1 MILHLGVTDMP
12 YAQAPK
18 KHRRKSG
25 LAPNETTGDVA
36 QILEDKYHV
45 MESFFHANEE
55 LIAKELEGSI
65 SGALESLLMSK
76 GGSLTKQM
84 LAGTVTGLGTGEGKI
99 KEAFT
104 NFISGQG
111 VERLGIPG
119 VPTKAA
125 IKGVNHRLKRPYASS
140 NPRRPSFID
149 TGLYESSFQA
159 WFD

>member
-1 MILHLGVTDMP
+1 MILHLGVTDIP
-12 YAQAPK
+12 YSEVPK

-25 LAPNETTGDVA
+25 SAPNETTGDVA

-45 MESFFHANEE
+45 MESFFHANEDK
-55 LIAKELEGSI
+55 IALGLEDSI
-65 SGALESLLMSK
+65 AGALESLLMSK

-84 LAGTVTGLGTGEGKI
+84 LAGTVTGLGSGENKI
-99 KEAFT
+99 KEAFSD
-104 NFISGQG
+104 FLSHQQIEQ
-111 VERLGIPG
+111 LGIPG

-149 TGLYESSFQA
+149 TGLFEASFQA